1 MMERSS
7 GHQDQKSQGNQ
18 SDETTEL
25 SPFEYQTLSG
35 SSQIRVVSILPGKPD
50 TAINLELEHVDLD
63 SDPKYECL
71 SYAWGI
77 DDRDQTIILNGSAFS
92 VSSTLYTALEHL
104 RHETHECKIWIDAI
118 SINQSNL
125 AERSSQVA
133 VMRRIYQNA
142 ARVNVWLGPAT
153 ESSEQAMAF
162 LKLMATAKK
171 NADRGHYIGGIGR
184 LASDTSSELGPGEE
198 RGHLSFSRAPTA
210 PSNEGDRGP
219 DTQSDDVSI
228 SPFNELISEHQ
239 NPTDNYD
246 TCSDVE
252 ADETQSLLSPPEPSA
267 DPYWEEEDQVRNT
280 TIWEKVRKCFRK
292 LYVSLRRRY
301 LIRKGQQAYSRQRR
315 EYRDALATVQA
326 TKNDFAFTG
335 FPVLYDMFGDCRE
348 EYFSNKWESHW
359 QALDELLARP
369 WWGRTWIVQEVW
381 SASDA
386 VLQCGTTTIKWKTLQ
401 KAMDYSEAWDDMGDL
416 VKKTE
421 RASQWDT
428 LRRRYT
434 LAIHLTKARVNGSTL
449 SSLLWNTWDRA
460 STDPRDKVFAML
472 ALVDQADHTTMAP
485 DYSKSVI
492 QVYQETAREIIVKQ
506 GQLDILLAAS
516 GVSGSDD
523 LPSWVPDWRCEA
535 NAKKP
540 VLLVNRHMMMK
551 LYISGS
557 MDMVVLDGHGY
568 RAAGNSEATASFND
582 DLSVLTVLGRQID
595 SIAEVCYADITELQD
610 DDFTDKCFDF
620 VLKSKFVSFWARRRE
635 TNKRKCTANPK
646 STTPLLT
653 TLTAGGTEDSDKRAP
668 TMRNIMRQRRLF
680 ITRNG
685 RFGIGPV
692 DAQSGDVLHVISG
705 CNFPIMLRPR
715 GDKFAVVGEVYSE
728 CLNVCGIQREPADM
742 AYCSSRM
749 YERRNLSQA
758 VVQALGDTLEGH
770 FLTLTWKHRSI
781 ALLRSWLD
789 LAASES
795 KGTQDVFAQ
804 QSVTSTSATTKET
817 AHSHSSHTYSKS
829 QITAQPNKAS
839 ETNPPL
845 SQATHSPSP
854 PQQPFPDPAQPPDPQ
869 NQPSTAADAQQPQ
882 PYTPQTHS

>member
-1 MMERSS
+1 MERSL
-7 GHQDQKSQGNQ
+7 GEQDQNSQGDQ
-18 SDETTEL
+18 SNETMEQ
-25 SPFEYQTLSG
+25 SPFEYQALSG
-35 SSQIRVVSILPGKPD
+35 SSHIRVVSILPGKPD
-50 TAINLELEHVDLD
+50 AAMNLELAHVDLD
-63 SDPKYECL
+63 SESKYECL

-77 DDRDQTIILNGSAFS
+77 DDHDQAIILNGSAFS

-104 RHETHECKIWIDAI
+104 RHETQERKIWIDAI

-162 LKLMATAKK
+162 LKLMATK
-171 NADRGHYIGGIGR
+171 NADRGHYVGGIGR
-184 LASDTSSELGPGEE
+184 LASDTSSDLGPGED
-198 RGHLSFSRAPTA
+198 RDHSLFSPEPTA
-210 PSNEGDRGP
+210 PSNNGDREL
-219 DTQSDDVSI
+219 DTQPGDVSI
-228 SPFNELISEHQ
+228 ILSNEAMSEHQ
-239 NPTDNYD
+239 NSADSYD
-246 TCSDVE
+246 ACSDVE
-252 ADETQSLLSPPEPSA
+252 ASETQALLKLPRPSASPP
-267 DPYWEEEDQVRNT
+267 WEEEDQVSST
-280 TIWEKVRKCFRK
+280 TLWEKVKNYFK
-292 LYVSLRRRY
+292 ELYISLRHRY
-301 LIRKGQQAYSRQRR
+301 RMRKDRR
-315 EYRDALATVQA
+315 EYLRRLDEYSDEYSDVLATIQA

-335 FPVLYDMFGDCRE
+335 FPVLYDNDSRK
-348 EYFSNKWESHW
+348 EYFSNEWESHW

-386 VLQCGTTTIKWKTLQ
+386 VLQCGTTTLKWKTLQ

-434 LAIHLTKARVNGSTL
+434 LAIHLTKARVNGTTL

-492 QVYQETAREIIVKQ
+492 QVYRETAREIIVKQ

-516 GVSGSDD
+516 GINGGHD

-568 RAAGNSEATASFND
+568 RAAGNSEATASFNG
-582 DLSVLTVLGRQID
+582 DLSVLTVLGKQID
-595 SIAEVCYADITELQD
+595 SIAEVCCADIAELQD
-610 DDFTDKCFDF
+610 DDFTDKSFDF
-620 VLKSKFVSFWARRRE
+620 VSKSKFVSFWARRSE
-635 TNKRKCTANPK
+635 ANKRKSIINPESTA
-646 STTPLLT
+646 PLLT
-653 TLTAGGTEDSDKRAP
+653 TLTAGGTEDWDKRAP

-692 DAQSGDVLHVISG
+692 DAQSGDVVHVISG

-728 CLNVCGIQREPADM
+728 FPIRVR
-742 AYCSSRM
+742 SSENR
-749 YERRNLSQA
+749 
-758 VVQALGDTLEGH
+758 
-770 FLTLTWKHRSI
+770 LTWHTAVHGCMNGETLARPWYRPWARAWESI
-781 ALLRSWLD
+781 SL
-789 LAASES
+789 
-795 KGTQDVFAQ
+795 
-804 QSVTSTSATTKET
+804 
-817 AHSHSSHTYSKS
+817 
-829 QITAQPNKAS
+829 I
-839 ETNPPL
+839 
-845 SQATHSPSP
+845 
-854 PQQPFPDPAQPPDPQ
+854 
-869 NQPSTAADAQQPQ
+869 
-882 PYTPQTHS
+882 